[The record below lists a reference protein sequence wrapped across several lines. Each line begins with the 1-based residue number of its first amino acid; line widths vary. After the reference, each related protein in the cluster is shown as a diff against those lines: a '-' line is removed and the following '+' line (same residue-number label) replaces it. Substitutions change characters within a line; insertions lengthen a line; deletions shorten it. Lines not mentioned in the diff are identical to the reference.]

1 MATET
6 ATKRVTAAEWTD
18 LEVGEPKN
26 IVLKNSGQRT
36 VNIVVDTA
44 APASDVWLENAM
56 TLEPGCDPIYLPIAE
71 SDKIFARVYS
81 ANGPAKTTVSWHE
94 ADPPA

>member
-6 ATKRVTAAEWTD
+6 ATKRVTAAGWTD
-18 LEVGEPKN
+18 LEVGEPKVVA
-26 IVLKNSGQRT
+26 IQNSGQRP
-36 VNIVVDTA
+36 VNIVVA
-44 APASDVWLENAM
+44 ASAPASDVWLENAM
-56 TLEPGCDPIYLPIAE
+56 KLEPCCDPVYITIDD
-71 SDKIFARVYS
+71 SDKIFGRVYS